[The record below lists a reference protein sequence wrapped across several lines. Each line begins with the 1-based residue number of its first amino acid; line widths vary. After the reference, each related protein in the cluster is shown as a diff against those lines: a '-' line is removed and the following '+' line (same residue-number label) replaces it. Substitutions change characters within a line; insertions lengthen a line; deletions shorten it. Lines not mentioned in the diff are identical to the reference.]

1 MDSSIFVTAVA
12 ISVAY
17 LLFRFVEMRLILKK
31 NQPLKIL
38 ARDTIIVYLS
48 VLLGTFVM
56 QQFGNVSL
64 GNKITEVFTNN
75 PEF

>member
-1 MDSSIFVTAVA
+1 MDSSIFIPAIA
-12 ISVAY
+12 ISVSY

-31 NQPLKIL
+31 NKPLKIL

-56 QQFGNVSL
+56 QQFGSNTL

>member
-1 MDSSIFVTAVA
+1 MNSSIFVTAVA

-31 NQPLKIL
+31 NKPLKIL

-56 QQFGNVSL
+56 QQFGGSTL
-64 GNKITEVFTNN
+64 GSKITEVFTND

>member
-1 MDSSIFVTAVA
+1 MDSSIFITAIA
-12 ISVAY
+12 ISVSY

-31 NQPLKIL
+31 NKPLKIL

-56 QQFGNVSL
+56 QQFGSNTL

>member
-1 MDSSIFVTAVA
+1 MNNSIFVTAIA

-48 VLLGTFVM
+48 VLLGSFVM
-56 QQFGNVSL
+56 KQFGGSNL
-64 GNKITEVFTNN
+64 GNKITEVFTND